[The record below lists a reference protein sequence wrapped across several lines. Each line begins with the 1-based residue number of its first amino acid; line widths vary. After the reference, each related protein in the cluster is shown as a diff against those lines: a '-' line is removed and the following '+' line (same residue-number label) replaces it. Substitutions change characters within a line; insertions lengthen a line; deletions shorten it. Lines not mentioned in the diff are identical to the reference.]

1 MEGSWG
7 GNGMGTREIATE
19 IEIEAP
25 PASVWAVLVDTPRYP
40 QWNPF
45 IVELRGELSVAQDI
59 RFSFRIPPAPRLPG
73 RATVLKVEAVAELRW
88 AGRLL
93 WPWLFRAEHYHL
105 LTALEGN
112 RTRLVHGE
120 IFSGLMA
127 ALAWPLLSVFARPV
141 YARFNQ
147 ALRER
152 AERAYEE
159 PEP

>member
-1 MEGSWG
+1 MEAS
-7 GNGMGTREIATE
+7 EIATE

-25 PASVWAVLVDTPRYP
+25 PTRVWAVLVDTSRYP

-59 RFSFRIPPAPRLPG
+59 RFFFRIPPAPRLPG
-73 RATVLKVEAVAELRW
+73 RATVLKFEAGAELRW

-105 LTALEGN
+105 LTPTDGGH
-112 RTRLVHGE
+112 TRFRHGE
-120 IFSGLMA
+120 VFSGLLA
-127 ALAWPLLSVFARPV
+127 VLAWPLLRFFAQPV
-141 YARFNQ
+141 YGRFNR

-152 AERAYEE
+152 VEQSHRVE
-159 PEP
+159 P